1 QPFGWPQG
9 WVRGFPINDRKL
21 RARFALFVLGGP
33 LASLAAGLAC
43 LLVTYQLNE
52 SVIPEDPQVQIEDV
66 NRMLIPRNQVATWMS
81 IAAFWNLSLFL
92 FSLVP
97 TEKRGYSS
105 DVVLLLQ
112 VLRGG
117 RGLIL
122 IGLHADLMRG
132 VRPRD
137 WDSSQ
142 VEQMLSLRSGTA
154 KDVLANLYGYY
165 HAVDNGD
172 WQLAGQLIDLAMAQ
186 GSGVL

>member
-1 QPFGWPQG
+1 
-9 WVRGFPINDRKL
+9 RL
-21 RARFALFVLGGP
+21 ALFVLGGP
-33 LASLAAGLAC
+33 LASLVVGVLC
-43 LLVTYQLNE
+43 LVLTHQLNE
-52 SVIPEDPQVQIEDV
+52 SVIPENPVAKVVSV
-66 NRMLIPRNQVATWMS
+66 NRMLIPRNQVATWLC

-105 DVVLLLQ
+105 DVILLLQ

-132 VRPRD
+132 IRPRD

-142 VEQMLSLRSGTA
+142 VEQMLSVRSGTA

-186 GSGVL
+186 GSGVLVDYLPD